1 MQIKLI
7 KKCGWK
13 KVYLNVLDK
22 EYNIIRTIEITIKNN
37 EGILDFN
44 SDKDFFYYL
53 SNEKERPFSTCYDDS
68 AYYDGNSL
76 CIQRWDGCS
85 VLPADDNNRF

>member
-22 EYNIIRTIEITIKNN
+22 EYNIIRTKEITIKNN
-37 EGILDFN
+37 ERILDFN
-44 SDKDFFYYL
+44 SNKDFF
-53 SNEKERPFSTCYDDS
+53 
-68 AYYDGNSL
+68 
-76 CIQRWDGCS
+76 
-85 VLPADDNNRF
+85 